1 MGLDE
6 VKYSAYLKILQEE
19 LVPAMGC
26 TEPIAIAYAAAVAG
40 NTLSGAP
47 ERIEV
52 ELSGNIIKNAKS
64 VYVPNTGG
72 LRGIKGAVAA
82 GIIAD
87 CPHKKLEI
95 LEEITEKEQKKI
107 AEFLE
112 SCPIEVKEADT
123 SRVFEILISVYRGCD
138 RVRVRITDY
147 HTNLVF
153 IEKNSEILLEQSRE
167 TSINAVPAAAGDGD
181 KKELLTA
188 EDIITFADTVSI
200 EDVRELIERQ
210 IAYNMAIA
218 EEGLRGKY
226 GANIGS
232 VLMQTGREDIRNKAK
247 AMAAAGSD
255 ARMSGCSMP
264 VVIISGSGNQGIT
277 ASVPV
282 VVYGREMKASE
293 EKIIRAVVLSD
304 LMTMY
309 QKSKIGRLSA
319 YCGVISAG
327 CGSGAGIA
335 YLQGGGFKEIAHAVV
350 NGVAILS
357 GTICDGAKS
366 SCAAKIAMAVEA
378 GILGYDMY
386 RNGQEFYAGEGIV
399 TKGIENTLNN
409 IGILA
414 TKGMKDTDSEIMK
427 LMLACD

>member
-1 MGLDE
+1 MEQDE
-6 VKYSAYLKILQEE
+6 IKYKAYLKILKDE

-40 NTLSGAP
+40 HSLAVVP
-47 ERIEV
+47 DKIEV
-52 ELSGNIIKNAKS
+52 VLSGNIIKNAKS

-72 LRGIKGAVAA
+72 LKGIKGAVAA
-82 GIIAD
+82 GVIAD
-87 CPHKKLEI
+87 CPWKKLEI
-95 LEEITEKEQKKI
+95 LEEIRPDQQVKI
-107 AEFLE
+107 HDFIENC
-112 SCPIEVKEADT
+112 SIEVKESD
-123 SRVFEILISVYRGCD
+123 SFNVFDILLTAYKEKEW
-138 RVRVRITDY
+138 VRVQITDF
-147 HTNLVF
+147 HTNLVL
-153 IEKNSEILLEQSRE
+153 IEKNGEKLFDLISDKEESTQLD
-167 TSINAVPAAAGDGD
+167 AALNSG
-181 KKELLTA
+181 KELLTA
-188 EDIITFADTVSI
+188 EDIIAFADTVKL
-200 EDVRELIERQ
+200 EDVRDLIERQ

-218 EEGLRGKY
+218 EEGLSGNY

-232 VLMQTGREDIRNKAK
+232 VLMQTGSEDIRNKAK

-255 ARMSGCSMP
+255 ARMSGCGMP
-264 VVIISGSGNQGIT
+264 VVILSGSGNQGIT

-282 VVYGREMKASE
+282 VVYGREIKASN
-293 EKIIRAVVLSD
+293 EKIIRAIVLSD

-335 YLQGGGFKEIAHAVV
+335 YLQGGGLNEIIHAVV

-378 GILGYDMY
+378 GILGSDMY
-386 RNGQEFYAGEGIV
+386 RNGQEFYAGEGII
-399 TKGIENTLNN
+399 TKGIENTMNN

-414 TKGMKDTDSEIMK
+414 RKGMKETDSEIMK
-427 LMLACD
+427 IMLACD

>member
-1 MGLDE
+1 MERDE
-6 VKYSAYLKILQEE
+6 IKYKAYLKILKDE

-40 NTLSGAP
+40 HSLAVVP
-47 ERIEV
+47 DKIEV
-52 ELSGNIIKNAKS
+52 VLSGNIIKNAKS

-72 LRGIKGAVAA
+72 LKGIKGAVAA
-82 GIIAD
+82 GVIAD
-87 CPHKKLEI
+87 CPWKKLEI
-95 LEEITEKEQKKI
+95 LEEIRPDQQVKI
-107 AEFLE
+107 HDFME
-112 SCPIEVKEADT
+112 SCSIEVKESD
-123 SRVFEILISVYRGCD
+123 SFNVFDILLTAYKEKEW
-138 RVRVRITDY
+138 VRVQITDF
-147 HTNLVF
+147 HTNLVL
-153 IEKNSEILLEQSRE
+153 IEKNGEKLFDLISDKEESTQLD
-167 TSINAVPAAAGDGD
+167 AALNSG
-181 KKELLTA
+181 KELLTA
-188 EDIITFADTVSI
+188 EDIIAFADTVKL
-200 EDVRELIERQ
+200 EDVRDLIERQ

-218 EEGLRGKY
+218 EEGISGNY

-232 VLMQTGREDIRNKAK
+232 VLMQTGSEDIRNKAK

-255 ARMSGCSMP
+255 ARMSGCGMP
-264 VVIISGSGNQGIT
+264 VVILSGSGNQGIT

-282 VVYGREMKASE
+282 VVYGREIKASN
-293 EKIIRAVVLSD
+293 EKIIRAIVLSD

-335 YLQGGGFKEIAHAVV
+335 YLQGGGLNEIIHAVV

-378 GILGYDMY
+378 GILGSDMY
-386 RNGQEFYAGEGIV
+386 RNGQEFYAGEGII
-399 TKGIENTLNN
+399 TKGIENTMNN

-414 TKGMKDTDSEIMK
+414 RKGMKETDSEIMK
-427 LMLACD
+427 IMLACD